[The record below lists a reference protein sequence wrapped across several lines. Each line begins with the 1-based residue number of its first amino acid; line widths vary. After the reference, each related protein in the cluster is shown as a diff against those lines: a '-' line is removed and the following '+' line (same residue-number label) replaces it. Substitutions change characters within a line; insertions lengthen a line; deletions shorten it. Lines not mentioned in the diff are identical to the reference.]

1 MHITNGYMWLKWPF
15 EVTLRPAMT
24 CPLNSRIF
32 FESSESPVT
41 VSFEYEAEVLLPV
54 DREQVIYIYCKVVF

>member
-1 MHITNGYMWLKWPF
+1 
-15 EVTLRPAMT
+15 MT

-41 VSFEYEAEVLLPV
+41 VSFECEAEVLLPV